1 MNNVLVLKS
10 SILTD
15 NSQTNQLSDYFVS
28 KLAGKNVVIRDLA
41 ANPLPHFDATA
52 ATALRGQPTSAEEN
66 ALLALSDELVAEIKK
81 ADTLIIN
88 APMYNF
94 HIPTQLKSYFDFIAR
109 PRVTFQYSEKGP
121 EGLLKGKKAVVLA
134 AFGGVHQNQPTDL
147 VTSYMKAILGF
158 VGITDV
164 QFVYVEGIGFGPEAV
179 EKAQAQAKA
188 EIDKLATT
196 L

>member
-10 SILTD
+10 SILAD

-52 ATALRGQPTSAEEN
+52 ATALRGQPTSTEEN

-121 EGLLKGKKAVVLA
+121 EGLLKGKKAVVLV
-134 AFGGVHQNQPTDL
+134 AFGGFHQNQPTDL

-164 QFVYVEGIGFGPEAV
+164 QFVYMEGIGFGPEAV

-188 EIDKLATT
+188 EIDKMAIT

>member
-10 SILTD
+10 SILED

-28 KLAGKNVVIRDLA
+28 KLADKNVVIRDLA
-41 ANPLPHFDATA
+41 TNPLPHFDATA

-66 ALLALSDELVAEIKK
+66 TLLALSDELVAEIKK

-88 APMYNF
+88 TPMYNF

-109 PRVTFQYSEKGP
+109 PRVTFQYTEKGP
-121 EGLLKGKKAVVLA
+121 EGLLKGKKAVVLV
-134 AFGGVHQNQPTDL
+134 AFGGFHQNQPTDL
-147 VTSYMKAILGF
+147 VTSYMKTILGF